1 MKTYLYNGPQPTTVT
16 IQGKPYK
23 LAPGKTT
30 TLPESTYVAGL
41 LERGLLSNP
50 MPEDAPRKA
59 TLVPPMPPTT
69 PDMPRGKAGKGEPF
83 NDSKGDS

>member
-23 LAPGKTT
+23 LAPGKAV
-30 TLPESTYVAGL
+30 TLPESSYVAGL

-50 MPEDAPRKA
+50 MPEDAPRKIA
-59 TLVPPMPPTT
+59 PVPPMPPTT
-69 PDMPRGKAGKGEPF
+69 PDSPRGKAGKGEPS